1 MIRKEETMMKRYRVA
16 LMALILACVGPGVTA
31 QTIDDYPSRP
41 IRIVQ
46 GFPPGGNAD
55 TVARLIGHELFRQFG
70 KPVVVEAKPGAGG
83 TIASDLVARA
93 PADGYTLMLV
103 TGGHAVAGAMYKSL
117 PYRSVESFEM
127 VSTISMF
134 PFILSTHSG
143 GQYQS
148 LKDLITAAR
157 LKHDGVSY
165 GAAGPGATQHLVGEL
180 LASVINAKLLYVP
193 YKGDATAVTAL
204 LGKEIDFIVSPGT
217 AVLGHVKA
225 GTFKAVAVTGSSRW
239 SGMPDVPTVAES
251 GVPGYQVS
259 SWLGIATTAGVPATV
274 VAKLNAA
281 VREAVNVPEVRAKLE
296 QIGGQVRV
304 SSPSEMRDMVASE
317 IAQWSRVID
326 RAGIERR

>member
-1 MIRKEETMMKRYRVA
+1 MKETMMNRRVA
-16 LMALILACVGPGVTA
+16 ALSALILACIWPGAKA
-31 QTIDDYPSRP
+31 QTIDEYPGRP

-83 TIASDLVARA
+83 TIASDFVARA

-127 VSTISMF
+127 ISTISMF

-148 LKDLITAAR
+148 LKDLIAAAR
-157 LKHDGVSY
+157 QKRDGVSY

-217 AVLGHVKA
+217 AVLAHVKA
-225 GTFKAVAVTGSSRW
+225 GTFKAVAVTGASRW
-239 SGMPDVPTVAES
+239 PGMPDVPTVAES
-251 GVPGYQVS
+251 GVPGYQVN
-259 SWLGIATTAGVPATV
+259 SWLGIATAAGVPPPV

-281 VREAVNVPEVRAKLE
+281 VHEALRVPEVRAKLE
-296 QIGGQVRV
+296 QIGGQVRG
-304 SSPSEMRDMVASE
+304 STPGEMREMVASE

>member
-1 MIRKEETMMKRYRVA
+1 MMKRLAAA
-16 LMALILACVGPGVTA
+16 LSTVILACAGPGVNA
-31 QTIDDYPSRP
+31 QTTDEYPSRP

-55 TVARLIGHELFRQFG
+55 TVARLIGHELFRQFS

-83 TIASDLVARA
+83 TIASDFVARA

-127 VSTISMF
+127 ISTITIF
-134 PFILSTHSG
+134 PFILSTHAA

-157 LKHDGVSY
+157 LKRDGVSY

-193 YKGDATAVTAL
+193 YKGDSTAVTAL

-217 AVLGHVKA
+217 AVLAHVKA
-225 GTFKAVAVTGSSRW
+225 GTFRAIAVTGSSRW
-239 SGMPDVPTVAES
+239 PGMPDVPTVAES
-251 GVPGYQVS
+251 GVPGYQVN
-259 SWLGIATTAGVPATV
+259 SWLGIATTAGVPAPV
-274 VAKLNAA
+274 VTKLNAA
-281 VREAVNVPEVRAKLE
+281 VKEALNVSEVRAKLE
-296 QIGGQVRV
+296 QIGGQVRG
-304 SSPSEMRDMVASE
+304 STPGEMRDMVASE

-326 RAGIERR
+326 TAGIERR

>member
-1 MIRKEETMMKRYRVA
+1 
-16 LMALILACVGPGVTA
+16 
-31 QTIDDYPSRP
+31 
-41 IRIVQ
+41 
-46 GFPPGGNAD
+46 
-55 TVARLIGHELFRQFG
+55 VARLIGHELFRQFG

-326 RAGIERR
+326 RTGIERR